1 MQGEAAVPWVRS
13 VHGTSRPYLVNRPQP
28 YFLEYETAAP
38 GSEIRVFGHNLCR
51 AFFPRPKPRV
61 FLVARAGHVLAGLE
75 RREAHPGVVGNRGVD
90 MDNIHVAVLEQR
102 ARNPCN
108 APRHQSMR
116 DEVDLFLVPSADR
129 VAVDLAAMRCFEFC
143 DGNLRPIRPA

>member
-1 MQGEAAVPWVRS
+1 MQGEAAVLWVRS

-28 YFLEYETAAP
+28 YFLEYKTAAP
-38 GSEIRVFGHNLCR
+38 GSEIRVFGRKLCR

-102 ARNPCN
+102 REILVTLLDTKIRA
-108 APRHQSMR
+108 